1 MQNLWLKWKYIFIL
15 KNSIKN
21 EICGFRSFR
30 LNTPLEASMLITG
43 IVKEKLTENI
53 EVFIN
58 LFELETLVEMDIR
71 LVKAVISAQNYNEI
85 NRYIAK
91 YGYTISD
98 SKILFRKIL
107 RSLEA

>member
-1 MQNLWLKWKYIFIL
+1 
-15 KNSIKN
+15 
-21 EICGFRSFR
+21 
-30 LNTPLEASMLITG
+30 MLITG

-53 EVFIN
+53 EEFIN

-107 RSLEA
+107 RSLS